1 MNAYRNKKTGGII
14 EIPSFFG
21 SNEVWELI
29 SPAPAAKA
37 KAEPEKV
44 EAPKKAAVRKAVKR

>member
-1 MNAYRNKKTGGII
+1 MNAYRNKQTGAII

-21 SNEVWELI
+21 SDKVWELI

-44 EAPKKAAVRKAVKR
+44 EALKKTATRKAVKR

>member
-1 MNAYRNKKTGGII
+1 MNAYRNKKTGVII